1 MAVHRSME
9 TFALP
14 RLAAAPPQATA
25 VPVLTSSDLVTA
37 VVLALAALAI
47 YAGFAL
53 RLAQGQYSAF
63 YNLAFD
69 FDPPRYVAL
78 LALDEY
84 ERGNVK
90 HPLTWLLR
98 PLAWPLRAAGMAPR
112 AAAGLVMAGFGA
124 ATVAVVFLYLRSL
137 AVAAVTATALAV
149 LFAVSGCQVFTALIP
164 EAYGPAAFGIACVWL
179 LAVWR
184 LADLRHGRRLRFALA
199 ALNFGITTTNILQ
212 PVIAEALAWWRHR
225 GLRGAVG
232 PMIRFGLVVGLL
244 CAMLTA
250 IVWFDVL
257 RQFLADPVAVAK
269 EVYWQRTKG
278 DRVGLADVLWR
289 LVGFTVVS
297 PDFVIARL
305 EDGVEMWDFRAPV
318 FDRFTLL
325 ASVLWHSFWLV
336 GAIAAFCTPATRW
349 LAAGLAATLV
359 LNIVFHLDFQYRG
372 SLYLYAAHTHFLVF
386 ALGAGLAPALRPASL
401 AARAYLA
408 VVLVLVVLVGGVT
421 LDRSLGFVQ
430 GFDTVHGGCPA
441 HCTE

>member
-1 MAVHRSME
+1 MAAYPSME
-9 TFALP
+9 MFALP
-14 RLAAAPPQATA
+14 RLAAAPPQAGA
-25 VPVLTSSDLVTA
+25 LPALTGSDLVIAA
-37 VVLALAALAI
+37 VLGLGALAI
-47 YAGFAL
+47 YAAAAL
-53 RLAQGQYSAF
+53 RLAAGQYAEF

-98 PLAWPLRAAGMAPR
+98 PLAWPLLAAGLVPK

-137 AVAAVTATALAV
+137 AVATGIAVALAV
-149 LFAVSGCQVFTALIP
+149 LFAVSGCQVFTAMIP

-184 LADLRHGRRLRFALA
+184 LADPRHGRRLRFALA
-199 ALNFGITTTNILQ
+199 ALSYGITTTNILQ
-212 PVIAEALAWWRHR
+212 PMVAEALAWWRHR
-225 GLRGAVG
+225 GLRGAVR
-232 PMIRFGLVVGLL
+232 PMIRYGIVVVLL
-244 CAMLTA
+244 CAVLTA

-257 RQFLADPVAVAK
+257 RQFLADPAAVAK

-278 DRVGLADVLWR
+278 ERAGLVDVLWR

-297 PDFVIARL
+297 PDFAVVRL
-305 EDGVEMWDFRAPV
+305 PEGIGMWDFRQPSFGPIAAI
-318 FDRFTLL
+318 
-325 ASVLWHSFWLV
+325 ASVAWHLFLLV
-336 GAIAAFCTPATRW
+336 GTIAAFRLRATRW
-349 LAAGLAATLV
+349 LACGLAATLV
-359 LNIVFHLDFQYRG
+359 LNIVFHLDFQFRG

-386 ALGAGLAPALRPASL
+386 ALGAGLAPALAPASL

-408 VVLVLVVLVGGVT
+408 SVVVLILLVGSVT
-421 LDRSLGFVQ
+421 LERTRVFIT
-430 GFDTVHGGCPA
+430 GFDAVRVDCRAP
-441 HCTE
+441 CTE